1 MTEYKMVNDY
11 KLIKIDLEIDQKR
24 PYIDKNLLEIN
35 K

>member
-11 KLIKIDLEIDQKR
+11 KLIKINLEIDQKW
-24 PYIDKNLLEIN
+24 PEIDKNLLEID